1 MPLYGQSFSIN
12 DPSAG
17 TGLNV
22 AASGGQAGEFTRAAG
37 FLSYYEICDRI
48 RNRGWN
54 VVQDSQR
61 RMGPYA
67 HKGNQWVSFDDAEMI
82 RRKAEYIRSMGLG
95 GGMVWA
101 LDLDDF
107 RDRCGEGP
115 HPLMHTIQK
124 VLANPPNEDEKRNLS
139 FHSSSSFLLV
149 TFYQL
154 NMLQLKNH
162 RSQWRIWIKMQRYLP
177 R

>member
-67 HKGNQWVSFDDAEMI
+67 YKSDQWVSFDDAEMI
-82 RRKAEYIRSMGLG
+82 LRKAEYVRSMGLG

-107 RDRCGEGP
+107 RGRCGEGP
-115 HPLMHTIQK
+115 HPLMHTLQK
-124 VLANPPNEDEKRNLS
+124 VLADPPNEHEKRNLS
-139 FHSSSSFLLV
+139 FDIFLFV
-149 TFYQL
+149 VFYL
-154 NMLQLKNH
+154 FFFI
-162 RSQWRIWIKMQRYLP
+162 SQISCS
-177 R
+177 

>member
-1 MPLYGQSFSIN
+1 MTGMPLYGQSFSIN

-149 TFYQL
+149 IFYQL
-154 NMLQLKNH
+154 NMLLC
-162 RSQWRIWIKMQRYLP
+162 S
-177 R
+177 